1 MKKLIAPLI
10 TALTAVLFTACNK
23 SKDQAQ
29 NTLQV
34 EGQIVIVAELSG
46 DGKRDKGFKA
56 AEDALQRV
64 PDIKG
69 IFAINDPSGLGA
81 VGALEK
87 AGKLDQVTVIAFDGM
102 PAGKKAIKEGKI
114 YADPIQHPDKIGREC
129 IKAIVAYLSGEDVK
143 PNIDIPATLYTKDTE
158 DSGEPLTPENST
170 GASTGEKSRG
180 LIGATCMDIA
190 NPFFKVIEANMRDE
204 AAKHGYDLIYLG
216 AENDVSKQQ
225 KQIKDFLVKEVVA
238 IAVNPTNSEAIG
250 TAVKEANNANVPVFS
265 FDVRVQAEGAK
276 VVSHVGTDNA
286 QGGELAGQAMIDA
299 LGAEGGKVVIIDYR
313 GVESCMERVKGF
325 KKVIDAHNAKLQ

>member
-1 MKKLIAPLI
+1 MKKFIVPLI
-10 TALTAVLFTACNK
+10 TILTTVIFTGCNK
-23 SKDQAQ
+23 GKDQGQ
-29 NTLQV
+29 NTAQV

-64 PDIKG
+64 PDMRG

-129 IKAIVAYLSGEDVK
+129 IKAIVAYLSGEEVK
-143 PNIDIPATLYTKDTE
+143 PNIDIPATLYTKDTV
-158 DSGEPLTPENST
+158 DSGESLTPEEPAGGTANK
-170 GASTGEKSRG
+170 KSRG

-238 IAVNPTNSEAIG
+238 IAVNPTNSQAIG

-299 LGAEGGKVVIIDYR
+299 LGEEGGKVVIIDYR
-313 GVESCMERVKGF
+313 GVESCIERVKGF
-325 KKVIDAHNAKLQ
+325 KKVIDAHNATLQ

>member
-1 MKKLIAPLI
+1 MKKFIVPLI
-10 TALTAVLFTACNK
+10 TALTTLILIGCNK
-23 SKDQAQ
+23 SKDQGQ
-29 NTLQV
+29 NTAQV
-34 EGQIVIVAELSG
+34 DGQIVIVAELSG

-64 PDIKG
+64 PDIRG

-102 PAGKKAIKEGKI
+102 PAGKQAIKEGKI

-143 PNIDIPATLYTKDTE
+143 PNIDIPATLYTKDTV
-158 DSGEPLTPENST
+158 DSGEPLTPENPAGGT
-170 GASTGEKSRG
+170 TGEKSRG

-190 NPFFKVIEANMRDE
+190 NPFFKVIEENMRDE

-299 LGAEGGKVVIIDYR
+299 LGEEGGKVVIIDYR
-313 GVESCMERVKGF
+313 GVESCIERVKGF

>member
-1 MKKLIAPLI
+1 
-10 TALTAVLFTACNK
+10 
-23 SKDQAQ
+23 
-29 NTLQV
+29 
-34 EGQIVIVAELSG
+34 
-46 DGKRDKGFKA
+46 
-56 AEDALQRV
+56 
-64 PDIKG
+64 
-69 IFAINDPSGLGA
+69 
-81 VGALEK
+81 
-87 AGKLDQVTVIAFDGM
+87 
-102 PAGKKAIKEGKI
+102 
-114 YADPIQHPDKIGREC
+114 
-129 IKAIVAYLSGEDVK
+129 
-143 PNIDIPATLYTKDTE
+143 
-158 DSGEPLTPENST
+158 
-170 GASTGEKSRG
+170 
-180 LIGATCMDIA
+180 MDIA
-190 NPFFKVIEANMRDE
+190 TPFFKVIEANMRDE